1 MKPIQIYKC
10 KDFKEKYYINKGNL
24 FNLPARLLFVG
35 KSQFS
40 GKSSMALNLLCQDD
54 ERLYK
59 NDFDNI
65 YIFSNSINTDTKIKN
80 IIKTHQIPSENIYSE
95 YNPDIIEAIYDYTEE
110 EYKNSI
116 ENKEKPPHSLIILDD
131 IGDKSKS
138 KGKNNIIDDIY
149 TRGRHINL
157 SIFILIQKYTMA
169 SITQR
174 ENASGLLIWETS
186 DKQLD
191 CIADEHSI
199 FNKKIFKSMFRKV
212 VESPFSYLVINYSNN
227 KKNRYLNKN
236 FEPVGPCGKVKEPG
250 GCDCP

>member
-10 KDFKEKYYINKGNL
+10 KDFKEKYYKNKGHL
-24 FNLPARLLFVG
+24 FNLPARLLLVG

-40 GKSSMALNLLCQDD
+40 GKSSMILNLLCQDD

-65 YIFSNSINTDTKIKN
+65 FIFSNSIDTDTKIKN
-80 IIKTHQIPSENIYSE
+80 IIKNQSIPEENLNKDYDEDMIQ
-95 YNPDIIEAIYDYTEE
+95 AIYDLTEE
-110 EYKNSI
+110 EYRQAI
-116 ENKEKPPHSLIILDD
+116 EAGEKPPHTLIILDD

-138 KGKNNIIDDIY
+138 RGKNNIIDEIY

-157 SIFILIQKYTMA
+157 SIFILLQKYTMA
-169 SITQR
+169 SMTQR
-174 ENASGLLIWETS
+174 ENASGLIIWDTS
-186 DKQLD
+186 DKQLET
-191 CIADEHSI
+191 ISDEHSI
-199 FNKKIFKSMFRKV
+199 FPKKDFKKMFRTV
-212 VESPFSYLVINYSNN
+212 THDPYSYMIINYSNN

-236 FEPVGPCGKVKEPG
+236 FLPVGPCGKVKDA